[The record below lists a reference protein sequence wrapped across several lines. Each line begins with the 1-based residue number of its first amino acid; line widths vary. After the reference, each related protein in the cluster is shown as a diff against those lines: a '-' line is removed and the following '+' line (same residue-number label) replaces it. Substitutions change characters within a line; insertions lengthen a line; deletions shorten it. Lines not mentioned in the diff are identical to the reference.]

1 MTYQVYMLE
10 NDKGRRYI
18 GLSQDPMNRLI
29 QHNNGE
35 SRWTSKYR
43 PWHLSWTSRA
53 MSLSEAR
60 KLENRLKRQK
70 GGDGMNALLRD
81 FGS

>member
-1 MTYQVYMLE
+1 MTYQVYMLK
-10 NDKGRRYI
+10 NDIGRRYI
-18 GLSQDPMNRLI
+18 GLSQDPECRLT

-35 SRWTSKYR
+35 SKWTAKYR
-43 PWHLSWTSRA
+43 PWRLSWISRT

-70 GGDGMNALLRD
+70 GGDGINALLRD